1 MSGRYLLDTNTVI
14 FFLKGTQTVVDTW
27 MTTAPAEVRISTIT
41 LFELYVGAT
50 TSTKPNERLHQLE
63 ILLKTIETIPFQVA
77 EAEKAAIVK
86 ADLKAKGQGIGPLD
100 TLIAG
105 SALAHNLILV
115 TNNTDEFQRV
125 PGLQCLD
132 WTKTKS

>member
-14 FFLKGTQTVVDTW
+14 FFLKGNQTVVDSW
-27 MTTAPAEVRISTIT
+27 MKTAPTDVRISTIT

-50 TSTKPNERLHQLE
+50 TSTKPHERRHQLH
-63 ILLKTIETIPFQVA
+63 ILLKTIETIPFQAV
-77 EAEKAAIVK
+77 EAEKAANIK
-86 ADLKAKGQGIGPLD
+86 ADLKSKGQGIGPLD

-115 TNNTDEFQRV
+115 TNNTDEFNRV
-125 PGLQCLD
+125 QGLRCLD
-132 WTKTKS
+132 WTKTQS